1 MDVSDGPKDSCF
13 STNYGLAGSF
23 ARKSP
28 AKFFA
33 IVYHGRFLLIISGET
48 RRG

>member
-1 MDVSDGPKDSCF
+1 MDVFDGPEDSCF
-13 STNYGLAGSF
+13 STKYDSAGIF
-23 ARKSP
+23 VPKWP

-33 IVYHGRFLLIISGET
+33 IVYHGEFLLINGET